1 MGQEGQLGLGE
12 DRIHISS
19 PCLLRYSQPVTQ
31 IQAGDSY
38 SAAVTAGGELLLW
51 GQIPC
56 VSRVSDHQGLRRLW
70 TPQSV
75 PLAGRKVCDVAC
87 GTWHILA
94 LTTGSGN
101 RDCAHP
107 ETETCFRDLAN
118 RPFSTEHTEKEN
130 TVHDLKHMYHRLPQG
145 QERPERSEGQG
156 KDEDS
161 GCAKEEAIH
170 KDGPNK
176 DKGAGALHKSA
187 FATARSAIGMD
198 KRGSSHSSV
207 TSDQED
213 ERKGCRTARS
223 REPRKEIYRSR
234 DVVFTT
240 LHFLPRPEGQQCRPT
255 ASIFPR
261 LVTEQ
266 QAHSKVLAETRKER
280 STQLAQLSH
289 KSGVYGSILPS
300 SKLTP
305 KPPARCTSLETQR
318 VTSGHHS
325 RIKVHTG
332 LESPHLSPGQQVLIP
347 TPSFH
352 SGPQVETALI
362 HSSSIKSLASEAILP
377 STSQD

>member
-1 MGQEGQLGLGE
+1 
-12 DRIHISS
+12 
-19 PCLLRYSQPVTQ
+19 
-31 IQAGDSY
+31 
-38 SAAVTAGGELLLW
+38 
-51 GQIPC
+51 
-56 VSRVSDHQGLRRLW
+56 
-70 TPQSV
+70 
-75 PLAGRKVCDVAC
+75 
-87 GTWHILA
+87 
-94 LTTGSGN
+94 
-101 RDCAHP
+101 
-107 ETETCFRDLAN
+107 
-118 RPFSTEHTEKEN
+118 
-130 TVHDLKHMYHRLPQG
+130 MYHRLPQG

-187 FATARSAIGMD
+187 FATARSATGMD

-266 QAHSKVLAETRKER
+266 QAHSKVLAETRKV
-280 STQLAQLSH
+280 SVDVSLDTVITTNNSKWSSLLLSH
-289 KSGVYGSILPS
+289 FFFCVTEYNNN
-300 SKLTP
+300 TVVF
-305 KPPARCTSLETQR
+305 QR
-318 VTSGHHS
+318 LNG
-325 RIKVHTG
+325 K
-332 LESPHLSPGQQVLIP
+332 QQKTFV
-347 TPSFH
+347 
-352 SGPQVETALI
+352 GPQPLRRLNVYSTMTNTAESAVEGFQF
-362 HSSSIKSLASEAILP
+362 KR
-377 STSQD
+377 QN